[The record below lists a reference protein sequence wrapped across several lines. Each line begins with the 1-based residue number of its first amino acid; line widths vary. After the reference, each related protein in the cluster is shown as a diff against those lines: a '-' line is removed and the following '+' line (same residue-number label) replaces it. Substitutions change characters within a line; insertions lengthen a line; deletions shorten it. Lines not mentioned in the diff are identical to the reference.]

1 MAKEKE
7 KKERLESAKKN
18 LDRIQKTI
26 KPFIKKKE
34 VTIPSTTGK
43 WSEGKSLT
51 RQEFFNVLERVT
63 KATSQ
68 ENKKNDD

>member
-26 KPFIKKKE
+26 KPFIKKKRGYNTFYNWKME
-34 VTIPSTTGK
+34 
-43 WSEGKSLT
+43 
-51 RQEFFNVLERVT
+51 
-63 KATSQ
+63 
-68 ENKKNDD
+68 